1 MKVFHLLFGFHLRY
15 FVFRGGISFSKKVF
29 RFQKRYFVFKEGISF
44 SEKVFR
50 FQRRYFVFRKGI
62 SFSKKVFR
70 FQKRYFIF
78 RGGISFSEKVFRFAS
93 LGAFS
98 AHSAQ
103 QASSA
108 RAPNKFTSSLH
119 EDSTQSIPL
128 SLHESVLPSKYVFS
142 L

>member
-1 MKVFHLLFGFHLRY
+1 L
-15 FVFRGGISFSKKVF
+15 FSKKAF
-29 RFQKRYFVFKEGISF
+29 RFQQRYFVFKEGISF
-44 SEKVFR
+44 SEK
-50 FQRRYFVFRKGI
+50 
-62 SFSKKVFR
+62 
-70 FQKRYFIF
+70 YFIF
-78 RGGISFSEKVFRFAS
+78 RGGISISEKVFRFAI
-93 LGAFS
+93 LGGFS

-108 RAPNKFTSSLH
+108 HAPNKFTSSLH